1 MSDNHR
7 SVRRQ
12 RQRFRDLCVRH
23 VNCCVKLFAMNK
35 YHLVLCALIVP
46 AWGCGA
52 SSGSTAGSSGKDIPY
67 GAAGSS
73 GYGAGG
79 AFTVNIGGSMAVGG
93 STASLP
99 PEQEQKLDFLA
110 PQAGAHYVYVANP
123 SRNTVSAILSET
135 LAITELAPGDSPTY
149 IATVPGQDI
158 ALVINAGSHTL
169 RILNGTSMNDSPIP
183 IVTKANTIA
192 IAPDGL
198 HAVIW
203 FDASQLGTGGSTTA
217 TTATGSSQEVS
228 VVDLSPSAAKDKVVI
243 SMSIGYNPS
252 AVVFSSDSAAAFV
265 VTDDGIFE
273 LRFAN
278 ITAPAIAPF
287 TPLGNSSPVSFVAD
301 AGAPLPSA
309 PDAQILDS
317 GATADSQTPPIDGGV
332 TSSGALPLDSGT
344 LDAGATQDLL
354 AAKSDSGT
362 TQNPAPDV
370 ATVVPTSYS
379 GKPVDVSVTS
389 AGDYAIARID
399 GSPELLLI
407 NLKTHTVTSLIMSS
421 QVTDLDLLPA
431 SNQAFAV
438 LRDESKLVRIDVPDG
453 FTGGKPQVVWPFDG
467 ATVGSVTLSAQGK
480 YAVLYTTA
488 IPSERLVIVD
498 FAKSEP
504 LTVNLTKAIRAI
516 AIAPDESSAL
526 ILHPAPTPSGS
537 GGNPGQS
544 SSTADTGY
552 AYTMVRL
559 QDGYWKVVST
569 AANPNPFAIT
579 PDSAYAFVLLRDDKA
594 SVRIAERIS
603 LTSYLVDDFLLGSP
617 PNSIAALSGSHNVFV
632 GQVYSEGRISFID
645 WTTDNATSVRTVT
658 GFALNGRIQQ

>member
-1 MSDNHR
+1 M
-7 SVRRQ
+7 
-12 RQRFRDLCVRH
+12 RH
-23 VNCCVKLFAMNK
+23 ANCCVKLFAMNK
-35 YHLVLCALIVP
+35 YHWVLCALMV
-46 AWGCGA
+46 AVGGCSASGA
-52 SSGSTAGSSGKDIPY
+52 SASGGDYYKADAGLSSGWGGY
-67 GAAGSS
+67 AGWP
-73 GYGAGG
+73 
-79 AFTVNIGGSMAVGG
+79 TINIGGSMAAGG
-93 STASLP
+93 ATAALP

-149 IATVPGQDI
+149 VATVPGQDI

-183 IVTKANTIA
+183 VVTKANTIA

-203 FDASQLGTGGSTTA
+203 FDASQLGTGGSTT
-217 TTATGSSQEVS
+217 TATGSSQEVS
-228 VVDLSPSAAKDKVVI
+228 VVDLSPTAAKNKVVI
-243 SMSIGYNPS
+243 SMSVGFNPS

-287 TPLGNSSPVSFVAD
+287 TPLGNSSPVSFAAD
-301 AGAPLPSA
+301 AGARLPSV
-309 PDAQILDS
+309 PDALTLD
-317 GATADSQTPPIDGGV
+317 GGVAADSQTPPIDGGA
-332 TSSGALPLDSGT
+332 TSSDGGVLPLDSGT
-344 LDAGATQDLL
+344 PDAGNTQDLL

-362 TQNPAPDV
+362 TQNAAPDLAPV
-370 ATVVPTSYS
+370 APTTYG

-399 GSPELLLI
+399 GSPELLLV

-438 LRDESKLVRIDVPDG
+438 LRDESKLVRVDIPDG
-453 FTGGKPQVVWPFDG
+453 FTGGKPQVAWPFDG
-467 ATVGSVTLSAQGK
+467 AIVGSVTLSPQGK

-504 LTVNLTKAIRAI
+504 LTVALTRPIRAI
-516 AIAPDESSAL
+516 AISPDENSAL
-526 ILHPAPTPSGS
+526 VVHTAPTTSGS
-537 GGNPGQS
+537 GGTTGQS
-544 SSTADTGY
+544 SSTSDTGY
-552 AYTMVRL
+552 GYTMVRL
-559 QDGYWKVVST
+559 ADGYRKVKDT
-569 AANPNPFAIT
+569 DANPNPFVIT

-594 SVRIAERIS
+594 SLRLAQRIS
-603 LTSYLVDDFLLGSP
+603 LTSYIVDDFPLGSP

-632 GQVYSEGRISFID
+632 GQVYVDGRISFID
-645 WTTDNATSVRTVT
+645 WMTGSVRTVT
-658 GFALNGRIQQ
+658 GFALNGGIQQ

>member
-1 MSDNHR
+1 
-7 SVRRQ
+7 
-12 RQRFRDLCVRH
+12 
-23 VNCCVKLFAMNK
+23 VKLFAMNK
-35 YHLVLCALIVP
+35 YHLVLCALMV
-46 AWGCGA
+46 AVGGCSASGA
-52 SSGSTAGSSGKDIPY
+52 SASGGDYYKADAGLSSGWGGY
-67 GAAGSS
+67 AGWP
-73 GYGAGG
+73 
-79 AFTVNIGGSMAVGG
+79 TINIGGSMAAGG
-93 STASLP
+93 ATAALP

-149 IATVPGQDI
+149 VATVPGQDI

-203 FDASQLGTGGSTTA
+203 FDASQLGTGGSTT
-217 TTATGSSQEVS
+217 TATGSSQEVS
-228 VVDLSPSAAKDKVVI
+228 VVDLSPTAAKNKVVI
-243 SMSIGYNPS
+243 SMSVGFNPS

-287 TPLGNSSPVSFVAD
+287 TSIGNASPVSFAAD

-309 PDAQILDS
+309 PDALTLD
-317 GATADSQTPPIDGGV
+317 GGTTADSQTPSMDGGAGPTDLGSLPIDGGAFSAEV
-332 TSSGALPLDSGT
+332 AASAPDAKGPFADTAAAKAPVSSG
-344 LDAGATQDLL
+344 
-354 AAKSDSGT
+354 
-362 TQNPAPDV
+362 
-370 ATVVPTSYS
+370 
-379 GKPVDVSVTS
+379 GKAVDVSVTS
-389 AGDYAIARID
+389 AGDYAIARRE
-399 GSPELLLI
+399 GSPELLLF
-407 NLKTHTVTSLIMSS
+407 NLKTHSVTSLVMSS

-438 LRDESKLVRIDVPDG
+438 LRDESKLVRVDIPDG
-453 FTGGKPQVVWPFDG
+453 FTGGKPQVAWPFDG
-467 ATVGSVTLSAQGK
+467 AIVGSVTLSPQGK

-504 LTVNLTKAIRAI
+504 LTVALTRPIRAI
-516 AIAPDESSAL
+516 AISPDENSAL
-526 ILHPAPTPSGS
+526 VVHTAPTTSGS
-537 GGNPGQS
+537 GGTTGQS
-544 SSTADTGY
+544 SSTSDTGY
-552 AYTMVRL
+552 GYTMVRL
-559 QDGYWKVVST
+559 ADGYRKVKDT
-569 AANPNPFAIT
+569 DANPNPFVIT

-594 SVRIAERIS
+594 SLRLAQRIS
-603 LTSYLVDDFLLGSP
+603 LTSYIVDDFPLGSP

-632 GQVYSEGRISFID
+632 GQVYVDGRISFID
-645 WTTDNATSVRTVT
+645 WMTGSVRTVT
-658 GFALNGRIQQ
+658 GFALNGGIQQ